1 MHEHDHAEGAE
12 AARLQPGEVI
22 AGDVLHDAPTALHH
36 AAVAGYERDAEQ
48 MILDRSEA
56 VPQRARR
63 RGRDDGAERAP
74 GETGRIN
81 REPRAAVGELLAQLI
96 EPDAGL
102 GGRREVG
109 RLDRGNPVEA
119 AGRDREVG
127 GSVALQPRPGAFDSY
142 APPFLVPGPQYQ
154 RDRVR

>member
-1 MHEHDHAEGAE
+1 MYEHDHAEGAE
-12 AARLQPGEVI
+12 AARLQPGGVT
-22 AGDVLHDAPTALHH
+22 AGEFLHDAPAALHH

-48 MILDRSEA
+48 MILDRSET

-74 GETGRIN
+74 GETGRID
-81 REPRAAVGELLAQLI
+81 REPRAAVGQLLPQLV
-96 EPDAGL
+96 EPDASL

-119 AGRDREVG
+119 AGRDGEG
-127 GSVALQPRPGAFDSY
+127 GGGTALSAPAGAPASC
-142 APPFLVPGPQYQ
+142 A
-154 RDRVR
+154 

>member
-1 MHEHDHAEGAE
+1 MS
-12 AARLQPGEVI
+12 
-22 AGDVLHDAPTALHH
+22 GDVLHDAPAALHH

-48 MILDRSEA
+48 MILDRSET

-74 GETGRIN
+74 GETGRID
-81 REPRAAVGELLAQLI
+81 REPRAAVGQLLPQLI
-96 EPDAGL
+96 EPDASL

-119 AGRDREVG
+119 AGRDRRG
-127 GSVALQPRPGAFDSY
+127 GRGPTL
-142 APPFLVPGPQYQ
+142 APPAGTPQS
-154 RDRVR
+154 DPPTLP

>member
-1 MHEHDHAEGAE
+1 MPGAFLN
-12 AARLQPGEVI
+12 AAP
-22 AGDVLHDAPTALHH
+22 AALHH

-48 MILDRSEA
+48 MILDRSET

-74 GETGRIN
+74 GETGRID
-81 REPRAAVGELLAQLI
+81 REPRAAVGQLLPQLI
-96 EPDAGL
+96 EPDASL

-119 AGRDREVG
+119 AGRDRQAG
-127 GSVALQPRPGAFDSY
+127 GAV
-142 APPFLVPGPQYQ
+142 
-154 RDRVR
+154 